1 MTISA
6 LSNVCS
12 GCSRLFLGSL
22 VLLFSIPNGA
32 TAFTSPVSIVHRRPC
47 HHFQPTLPS
56 LCRHMVATDSDN
68 NNINANDSVSSTT
81 NDGPS
86 TTIEEEYYAQDING
100 KKIAATIRQEIKEQ
114 VEDMM
119 MQNND
124 NNHNHNHHPP
134 GLAVMLVGS
143 RRDSQTY
150 VNMKTKACDQ
160 VGIASF
166 QFSYPEDISHEQEV
180 LEKVLELNQDPT
192 VHGILIQL
200 PLPAEWDQDA
210 ILQAVHPDKDV
221 DGLHPV
227 NVAKLWT
234 NQQQDDFF
242 PIPCTPLGC
251 MELLQRSGIDVAGK
265 HAVVLGRSHLVGL
278 PLSRLLLQA
287 DATVTM
293 VHSKTQH
300 IDAVVRQGDIV
311 IAAVGRAHMVQKEWL
326 KKGAVVVDVGI
337 NAVDIPPKKPGGK
350 AYKLVGDVDYAEAR
364 KVCSRITPVPGGVG
378 PMTIAML
385 LRNTLQACQQ
395 QQQKQ

>member
-1 MTISA
+1 MAKFA
-6 LSNVCS
+6 LSNTCS
-12 GCSRLFLGSL
+12 GCSRLFLAAL
-22 VLLFSIPNGA
+22 CLLFWIPNGA
-32 TAFTSPVSIVHRRPC
+32 TAFTSTTVHRRPC

-56 LCRHMVATDSDN
+56 LRRHMVATDNDN
-68 NNINANDSVSSTT
+68 NDSVIVSSTT
-81 NDGPS
+81 EDEPS

-100 KKIAATIRQEIKEQ
+100 KEIAATIRHEIKEQ
-114 VEDMM
+114 VEELM
-119 MQNND
+119 MQNKD
-124 NNHNHNHHPP
+124 NHHHPP

-166 QFSYPEDISHEQEV
+166 QFNYPDDASNEQEV

-200 PLPAEWDQDA
+200 PLPAQWDQDA

-234 NQQQDDFF
+234 NSQQESFF

-251 MELLQRSGIDVAGK
+251 MELLRRSGIDVAGK

-311 IAAVGRAHMVQKEWL
+311 IAAVGRAQMVQKEWL

-337 NAVDIPPKKPGGK
+337 NAVDMPPKKPGGK
-350 AYKLVGDVDYAEAR
+350 TYKLVGDVDYAEAR

-395 QQQKQ
+395 QQQQKQQ